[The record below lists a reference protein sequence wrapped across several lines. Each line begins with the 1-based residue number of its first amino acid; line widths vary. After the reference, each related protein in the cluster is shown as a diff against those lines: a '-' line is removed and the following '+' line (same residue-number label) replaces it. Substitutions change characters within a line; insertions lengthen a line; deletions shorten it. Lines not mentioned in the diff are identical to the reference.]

1 LYLLHAIPYQLA
13 ECTGISKLLMANVV
27 YDLTEVFVASTGKFP
42 YYGIVRVVEE
52 IGRELH
58 LIDPE
63 LRFAIF
69 SHAHDRFFEV
79 HPTID
84 AESGQVDL
92 NIPRGVKQ
100 IHHLRKT
107 FYSRNR
113 TRDALLPLARMFI
126 RHLNRSRWRRAR
138 LSLEE
143 LDMNG
148 KTLVSTGRPKHM
160 VAALNA
166 LDDAGVSF
174 EFIPLLHDMFPL
186 HEFSPENP
194 KPFPLNF
201 IGDNCRVINH
211 ASRII
216 AISRFTKSDIENFSR
231 DGILPPLP
239 DVVTVPLVHECREG
253 AEPATPDIP
262 VTPYLLTV
270 GATIG
275 RKNLEVVFE
284 ALRLLEET
292 NAAVPRLVLAGAP
305 RRHVQDY
312 LRKDRYDRIR
322 PFVEV
327 VPNPNQTKL
336 VQLYRNAMALVLPS
350 RIEGW
355 GLPAGEALWNGTPAI
370 CSTAPVLYEVCG
382 ELGLYFDPNKPG
394 ELAEL
399 VTRLHTDPGFSER
412 LRARIAAAFVSL
424 RTWGDVARDVKRV
437 YDAPS

>member
-1 LYLLHAIPYQLA
+1 
-13 ECTGISKLLMANVV
+13 MANVV
-27 YDLTEVFVASTGKFP
+27 YDLTEVFVASTGKYP

-58 LIDPE
+58 LVDPD

-69 SHAHDRFFEV
+69 SHAHDTFYEV
-79 HPTID
+79 HPSID
-84 AESGQVDL
+84 AESGRVEL
-92 NIPRGVKQ
+92 NIPKGVRQ

-107 FYSRNR
+107 FYSKNR
-113 TRDALLPLARMFI
+113 VRDALLPLAQMLI
-126 RHLNRSRWRRAR
+126 RGINRSRWRRAK

-166 LDDAGVSF
+166 LDNAGVSY

-186 HEFSPENP
+186 HDFSPQNP

-201 IGDNCRVINH
+201 IGDNRRVISR

-239 DVVTVPLVHECREG
+239 EVVTVPLCHESRDG
-253 AEPATPDIP
+253 TEPVADDIP
-262 VTPYLLTV
+262 DTPYLLTV

-275 RKNLEVVFE
+275 RKNLEAVFE
-284 ALRLLEET
+284 AMCLLEDSG
-292 NAAVPRLVLAGAP
+292 APLPRLVLAGAP
-305 RRHVQDY
+305 RKHVRDY
-312 LRKDRYDRIR
+312 LKKDRYDRIR
-322 PFVEV
+322 AFIDM
-327 VPNPNQTKL
+327 VPSPNQTKL
-336 VQLYRNAMALVLPS
+336 NQLYRNAMALVLPS

-382 ELGLYFDPNKPG
+382 ELGLYFDPNKPE
-394 ELAEL
+394 ELAEIIA
-399 VTRLHTDPGFSER
+399 RLQNDRQFVED
-412 LRARIAAAFVSL
+412 LRARIAAPAASL

-437 YDAPS
+437 YEGCPSRKK

>member
-1 LYLLHAIPYQLA
+1 
-13 ECTGISKLLMANVV
+13 MANVV
-27 YDLTEVFVASTGKFP
+27 YDLTEVFVASTGKYP

-58 LIDPE
+58 LADPD

-69 SHAHDRFFEV
+69 SHAHDTFYEV
-79 HPTID
+79 HPSID
-84 AESGQVDL
+84 AESGRVEL
-92 NIPRGVKQ
+92 NIPKGVRQ

-113 TRDALLPLARMFI
+113 VRDALLPLAQMLI
-126 RHLNRSRWRRAR
+126 RGINRSRWRRAK

-166 LDDAGVSF
+166 LDNAGVSY

-186 HEFSPENP
+186 HDFSPQNP

-201 IGDNCRVINH
+201 IGDNRRVISR

-239 DVVTVPLVHECREG
+239 EVVTVPLCHESRDG
-253 AEPATPDIP
+253 TEPAADDIP
-262 VTPYLLTV
+262 DTPYLLTV

-275 RKNLEVVFE
+275 RKNLEAVFE
-284 ALRLLEET
+284 AMCLLEDSG
-292 NAAVPRLVLAGAP
+292 APLPRLVLAGAP
-305 RRHVQDY
+305 RKHVRDY
-312 LRKDRYDRIR
+312 LKKDRYDRIR
-322 PFVEV
+322 AFIDM
-327 VPNPNQTKL
+327 VPSPNQTKL
-336 VQLYRNAMALVLPS
+336 NQLYRNAMALVLPS

-394 ELAEL
+394 ELAEIIA
-399 VTRLHTDPGFSER
+399 RLQNDRQFVED
-412 LRARIAAAFVSL
+412 LRARIAAAAASL

-437 YDAPS
+437 YEGCPSRKK

>member
-1 LYLLHAIPYQLA
+1 
-13 ECTGISKLLMANVV
+13 MANVV
-27 YDLTEVFVASTGKFP
+27 YDLTEVFVASTGKYP

-58 LIDPE
+58 LADPD

-69 SHAHDRFFEV
+69 SHAHDTFYEV
-79 HPTID
+79 HPSID
-84 AESGQVDL
+84 AESGRVEL
-92 NIPRGVKQ
+92 NIPKGVRQ

-107 FYSRNR
+107 FYSKNR
-113 TRDALLPLARMFI
+113 VRDALLPLAQMLI
-126 RHLNRSRWRRAR
+126 RGINRSRWRRAK

-166 LDDAGVSF
+166 LDNAGVSY

-186 HEFSPENP
+186 HDFSPQNP

-201 IGDNCRVINH
+201 IGDNRRVISR

-239 DVVTVPLVHECREG
+239 EVVTVPLCHESRDG
-253 AEPATPDIP
+253 TEPVADDIP
-262 VTPYLLTV
+262 DTPYLLTV

-275 RKNLEVVFE
+275 RKNLEAVFE
-284 ALRLLEET
+284 AMCLLEDSG
-292 NAAVPRLVLAGAP
+292 APLPRLVLAGAP
-305 RRHVQDY
+305 RKHVRDY
-312 LRKDRYDRIR
+312 LKKDRYDRIR
-322 PFVEV
+322 AFIDM
-327 VPNPNQTKL
+327 VPSPNQTKL
-336 VQLYRNAMALVLPS
+336 NQLYRNAMALVLPS

-355 GLPAGEALWNGTPAI
+355 GLPAGEALWNGTPTI

-382 ELGLYFDPNKPG
+382 ELGLYFDPNKPE
-394 ELAEL
+394 ELAEIIA
-399 VTRLHTDPGFSER
+399 RLQNDRQFVED
-412 LRARIAAAFVSL
+412 LRARIAAAAASL

-437 YDAPS
+437 YEGCPSRKK

>member
-1 LYLLHAIPYQLA
+1 
-13 ECTGISKLLMANVV
+13 MANVV
-27 YDLTEVFVASTGKFP
+27 YDLTEVFVASTGKYP

-58 LIDPE
+58 LADPD

-69 SHAHDRFFEV
+69 SHAHDTFYEV
-79 HPTID
+79 HPSID
-84 AESGQVDL
+84 AESGRVEL
-92 NIPRGVKQ
+92 NIPKGVRQ

-107 FYSRNR
+107 FYSKNR
-113 TRDALLPLARMFI
+113 VRDALLPLAQMLI
-126 RHLNRSRWRRAR
+126 RGINRSRWRRAK

-166 LDDAGVSF
+166 LDNAGVSY

-186 HEFSPENP
+186 HDFSPQNP

-201 IGDNCRVINH
+201 IGDNRRVISR

-216 AISRFTKSDIENFSR
+216 AISRFTKADIESFSR

-239 DVVTVPLVHECREG
+239 EVVTVPLCHESRDG
-253 AEPATPDIP
+253 TEPAADDIP
-262 VTPYLLTV
+262 DTPYLLTV

-275 RKNLEVVFE
+275 RKNLEAVFE
-284 ALRLLEET
+284 AMCLLEDSG
-292 NAAVPRLVLAGAP
+292 APLPRLVLAGAP
-305 RRHVQDY
+305 RKHVRDY
-312 LRKDRYDRIR
+312 LKKDRYDRIR
-322 PFVEV
+322 AFIDM
-327 VPNPNQTKL
+327 VPSPNQTKL
-336 VQLYRNAMALVLPS
+336 NQLYRNAMALVLPS

-394 ELAEL
+394 ELAEIIA
-399 VTRLHTDPGFSER
+399 RLQNDRQFVED
-412 LRARIAAAFVSL
+412 LRARIAAAAASL

-437 YDAPS
+437 YEGCPSRKK

>member
-1 LYLLHAIPYQLA
+1 M
-13 ECTGISKLLMANVV
+13 TNVV
-27 YDLTEVFVASTGKFP
+27 YDLTEVFVAATGKYP

-58 LIDPE
+58 QVDPD

-69 SHAHDRFFEV
+69 SHAHDTFFEV
-79 HPTID
+79 HPGID
-84 AESGQVDL
+84 AETGRVEM
-92 NIPRGVKQ
+92 NIPKGVRQ

-113 TRDALLPLARMFI
+113 VRDALLPLAQMLVRGI
-126 RHLNRSRWRRAR
+126 NRSRWRRAG
-138 LSLEE
+138 LSLEK

-166 LDDAGVSF
+166 LDSAGVSYD
-174 EFIPLLHDMFPL
+174 FIPLLHDMFPL
-186 HEFSPENP
+186 HDFSPQNP
-194 KPFPLNF
+194 KPFPLHF
-201 IGDNCRVINH
+201 IGDNCRVIDR

-216 AISRFTKSDIENFSR
+216 AISRFTKSDIESFSR

-239 DVVTVPLVHECREG
+239 DVVTVPLCHESRDG
-253 AEPATPDIP
+253 TEPATDDIP
-262 VTPYLLTV
+262 ATPYLLTV

-275 RKNLEVVFE
+275 RKNLEAVFE
-284 ALRLLEET
+284 AMRLLDESGGT
-292 NAAVPRLVLAGAP
+292 VPRLVLAGAP
-305 RRHVQDY
+305 RKHVRDY
-312 LRKDRYDRIR
+312 LKKDRYDRIR
-322 PFVEV
+322 AFIEM

-336 VQLYRNAMALVLPS
+336 NQLYRNAVALVLPS

-382 ELGLYFDPNKPG
+382 DLGLYFDPNKPA
-394 ELAEL
+394 ELAGL
-399 VTRLHTDPGFSER
+399 IARLQDDRGFAED
-412 LRARIAAAFVSL
+412 LRARIAAAAPGL
-424 RTWGDVARDVKRV
+424 RTWKDVARDVKRV
-437 YDAPS
+437 YEG

>member
-1 LYLLHAIPYQLA
+1 
-13 ECTGISKLLMANVV
+13 MANVV
-27 YDLTEVFVASTGKFP
+27 YDLTEVFVASTGKYP

-58 LIDPE
+58 LVDPD

-69 SHAHDRFFEV
+69 SHAHDTFYEV
-79 HPTID
+79 HPSID
-84 AESGQVDL
+84 AESGRVEL
-92 NIPRGVKQ
+92 NIPKGVRQ

-107 FYSRNR
+107 FYSKNR
-113 TRDALLPLARMFI
+113 VRDALLPLAQMLI
-126 RHLNRSRWRRAR
+126 RGINRSRWRRAK

-166 LDDAGVSF
+166 LDNAGVSY

-186 HEFSPENP
+186 HDFSPQNP

-201 IGDNCRVINH
+201 IGDNRRVISR

-239 DVVTVPLVHECREG
+239 EVVTVPLCHESRDG
-253 AEPATPDIP
+253 TEPAADDIP
-262 VTPYLLTV
+262 DTPYLLTV

-275 RKNLEVVFE
+275 RKNLEAVFE
-284 ALRLLEET
+284 AMCLLEDSG
-292 NAAVPRLVLAGAP
+292 APLPRLVLAGAP
-305 RRHVQDY
+305 RKHVRDY
-312 LRKDRYDRIR
+312 LKKDRYDRIR
-322 PFVEV
+322 AFIDM
-327 VPNPNQTKL
+327 VPSPNQTKL
-336 VQLYRNAMALVLPS
+336 NQLYRNAMALVLPS

-382 ELGLYFDPNKPG
+382 ELGLYFDPNKPE
-394 ELAEL
+394 ELAEIIA
-399 VTRLHTDPGFSER
+399 RLQNDRQFVED
-412 LRARIAAAFVSL
+412 LRARIAAPAASL

-437 YDAPS
+437 YEGCPSRKK

>member
-1 LYLLHAIPYQLA
+1 
-13 ECTGISKLLMANVV
+13 MANVV
-27 YDLTEVFVASTGKFP
+27 YDLTEVFVASTGKYP

-58 LIDPE
+58 LVDPD

-69 SHAHDRFFEV
+69 SHAHDTFYEV
-79 HPTID
+79 HPSID
-84 AESGQVDL
+84 AESGRVEL
-92 NIPRGVKQ
+92 NIPKGVRQ

-113 TRDALLPLARMFI
+113 VRDALLPMAQMLI
-126 RHLNRSRWRRAR
+126 RGINRSRWRRAQ
-138 LSLEE
+138 LSLKE
-143 LDMNG
+143 LDMTG

-160 VAALNA
+160 VAALDA
-166 LDDAGVSF
+166 LDRAGVSC

-186 HEFSPENP
+186 HGFSPSNP
-194 KPFPLNF
+194 KPFPLSF
-201 IGDNCRVINH
+201 VGDNCRVINR

-216 AISRFTKSDIENFSR
+216 AISRCTKAEIERFSR

-239 DVVTVPLVHECREG
+239 EVVTVPLCHESRDG
-253 AEPATPDIP
+253 TEPAADDIP
-262 VTPYLLTV
+262 DTPYLLTV

-275 RKNLEVVFE
+275 RKNLEAVFE
-284 ALRLLEET
+284 AMCLLEDSG
-292 NAAVPRLVLAGAP
+292 ARLPRLVLAGAP
-305 RRHVQDY
+305 RKHVRDY
-312 LRKDRYDRIR
+312 LKKDRYDRIR
-322 PFVEV
+322 AFIDM
-327 VPNPNQTKL
+327 VPSPNQTKL
-336 VQLYRNAMALVLPS
+336 NQLYRNAMALVLPS

-394 ELAEL
+394 ELAEIIA
-399 VTRLHTDPGFSER
+399 RLQNDRQFVKD
-412 LRARIAAAFVSL
+412 LRARIAASAASL

-437 YDAPS
+437 YEGCPSRKK

>member
-1 LYLLHAIPYQLA
+1 
-13 ECTGISKLLMANVV
+13 MANVV
-27 YDLTEVFVASTGKFP
+27 YDLTEVFVASTGKYP

-58 LIDPE
+58 LIDPD

-79 HPTID
+79 HPALD
-84 AESGQVDL
+84 AETGRVEM
-92 NIPRGVKQ
+92 NVPTGVRQ

-107 FYSRNR
+107 FYTKNR
-113 TRDALLPLARMFI
+113 LRDALLPVAQMLI
-126 RHLNRSRWRRAR
+126 RGINRSRWRRAR

-143 LDMNG
+143 FDMTG

-160 VAALNA
+160 VAALDA
-166 LDDAGVSF
+166 LDRAGVSCR
-174 EFIPLLHDMFPL
+174 FIPLLHDMFPL
-186 HEFSPENP
+186 HDFSPQNP
-194 KPFPLNF
+194 KPFPVNF
-201 IGDNCRVINH
+201 IGDNRRVISR

-216 AISRFTKSDIENFSR
+216 AISQFTKADIENFSR

-239 DVVTVPLVHECREG
+239 EVVTVPLCHESRDG
-253 AEPATPDIP
+253 TEPATDDIP
-262 VTPYLLTV
+262 ETPYLLTV

-275 RKNLEVVFE
+275 RKNLEAVFE
-284 ALRLLEET
+284 AMCLLEESD
-292 NAAVPRLVLAGAP
+292 APLPRLVLAGAP
-305 RRHVQDY
+305 RGHVRDY
-312 LRKDRYDRIR
+312 LKQARYDRIR
-322 PFVEV
+322 PFIEM

-336 VQLYRNAMALVLPS
+336 NQLYKNALALVLPS

-394 ELAEL
+394 ELADL
-399 VTRLHTDPGFSER
+399 ITRLQTDRGFAER

-424 RTWGDVARDVKRV
+424 RSWSDVARDVRRV
-437 YDAPS
+437 YEG

>member
-1 LYLLHAIPYQLA
+1 
-13 ECTGISKLLMANVV
+13 MANVV
-27 YDLTEVFVASTGKFP
+27 YDLTEVFVASTGKYP

-58 LIDPE
+58 LADPD

-69 SHAHDRFFEV
+69 SHAHDTFYEV
-79 HPTID
+79 HPSID
-84 AESGQVDL
+84 AESGRVEL
-92 NIPRGVKQ
+92 NIPKGVRQ

-113 TRDALLPLARMFI
+113 VRDALLPLAQMLI
-126 RHLNRSRWRRAR
+126 RGINRSRWRRAK

-166 LDDAGVSF
+166 LDNAGVSY

-186 HEFSPENP
+186 HDFSPQNP

-201 IGDNCRVINH
+201 IGDNRRVISR

-239 DVVTVPLVHECREG
+239 EVVTVPLCHESRDG
-253 AEPATPDIP
+253 TEPVADDIP
-262 VTPYLLTV
+262 DTPYLLTV

-275 RKNLEVVFE
+275 RKNLEAVFE
-284 ALRLLEET
+284 AMCLLEDSG
-292 NAAVPRLVLAGAP
+292 APLPRLVLAGAP
-305 RRHVQDY
+305 RKHVRDY
-312 LRKDRYDRIR
+312 LKKDRYDRIR
-322 PFVEV
+322 AFIDM
-327 VPNPNQTKL
+327 VPSPNQTKL
-336 VQLYRNAMALVLPS
+336 NQLYRNAMALVLPS

-382 ELGLYFDPNKPG
+382 ELGLYFDPNKPE
-394 ELAEL
+394 ELAEIIA
-399 VTRLHTDPGFSER
+399 RLQNDRQFVED
-412 LRARIAAAFVSL
+412 LRARIAAAAASL

-437 YDAPS
+437 YEGCPSRKK

>member
-1 LYLLHAIPYQLA
+1 M
-13 ECTGISKLLMANVV
+13 TNVV

-42 YYGIVRVVEE
+42 YYGIVRVVKE

-58 LIDPE
+58 LIDPD

-69 SHAHDRFFEV
+69 SHAHDTFFEV
-79 HPTID
+79 HPGID
-84 AESGQVDL
+84 AESGRIEL
-92 NIPRGVKQ
+92 NIPESVKQ

-107 FYSRNR
+107 FYSKNR
-113 TRDALLPLARMFI
+113 IRDALLPMAQMLI
-126 RHLNRSRWRRAR
+126 RGINRSRWRRAK
-138 LSLEE
+138 LSLEK

-160 VAALNA
+160 VAALDA
-166 LDDAGVSF
+166 LDKAGVSC

-186 HEFSPENP
+186 HDFSPQNP
-194 KPFPLNF
+194 KRFPVNF
-201 IGDNCRVINH
+201 IGDNRRVINR

-216 AISRFTKSDIENFSR
+216 AISRFTKADIENFSH

-239 DVVTVPLVHECREG
+239 EVVTVPLCHESRDSTES
-253 AEPATPDIP
+253 ATNDIP
-262 VTPYLLTV
+262 DTPYLLTV

-284 ALRLLEET
+284 AMRLLEASGAT
-292 NAAVPRLVLAGAP
+292 LPRLVLAGAP
-305 RRHVQDY
+305 RRHVRQY
-312 LRKDRYDRIR
+312 LRNDRYDRIR
-322 PFVEV
+322 PFIEM
-327 VPNPNQTKL
+327 VPNPNQAQL
-336 VQLYRNAMALVLPS
+336 NQLYRNALALVLPS

-382 ELGLYFDPNKPG
+382 ELGLYFDPDKPG
-394 ELAEL
+394 ELAEII
-399 VTRLHTDPGFSER
+399 TRLQNDHGFAER

-437 YDAPS
+437 YED

>member
-1 LYLLHAIPYQLA
+1 
-13 ECTGISKLLMANVV
+13 MANVV
-27 YDLTEVFVASTGKFP
+27 YDLTEVFVASTGKYP

-58 LIDPE
+58 LIDPD

-79 HPTID
+79 HPAID
-84 AESGQVDL
+84 AESGRVEM
-92 NIPRGVKQ
+92 NVPTGVRQ

-107 FYSRNR
+107 FYTRNR
-113 TRDALLPLARMFI
+113 LRDALLPVAQMLI
-126 RHLNRSRWRRAR
+126 HGINRSRWRRAR

-143 LDMNG
+143 LDMTG

-160 VAALNA
+160 VAALDA
-166 LDDAGVSF
+166 LDRAGVSCR
-174 EFIPLLHDMFPL
+174 FIPLLHDMFPL
-186 HEFSPENP
+186 HDFSPQNP
-194 KPFPLNF
+194 KPFPVNF
-201 IGDNCRVINH
+201 IGDNRRVISR

-216 AISRFTKSDIENFSR
+216 AISRFTKADIENFSR

-239 DVVTVPLVHECREG
+239 EVVTVPLCHESRG
-253 AEPATPDIP
+253 GTEPATDDIP
-262 VTPYLLTV
+262 ETPYLLTV

-275 RKNLEVVFE
+275 RKNLEAVFE
-284 ALRLLEET
+284 AMCLLEESE
-292 NAAVPRLVLAGAP
+292 APLPRLVLAGAP
-305 RRHVQDY
+305 RGHVRDY
-312 LRKDRYDRIR
+312 LKQPRYDRIR
-322 PFVEV
+322 PVIEM

-336 VQLYRNAMALVLPS
+336 NQLYKNALALVLPS

-394 ELAEL
+394 ELADL
-399 VTRLHTDPGFSER
+399 ITRLQTDRGFAER
-412 LRARIAAAFVSL
+412 LRARITAAFVSL
-424 RTWGDVARDVKRV
+424 RSWSDVARDVRRV
-437 YDAPS
+437 YEG